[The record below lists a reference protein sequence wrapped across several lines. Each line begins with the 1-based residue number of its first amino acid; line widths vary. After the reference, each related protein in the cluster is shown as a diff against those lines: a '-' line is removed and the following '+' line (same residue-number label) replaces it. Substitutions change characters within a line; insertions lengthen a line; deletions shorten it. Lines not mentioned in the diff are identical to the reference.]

1 MKAGACVGRVR
12 EIEQFMQLLD
22 QATRNSPT
30 TAVLAGEAG
39 VGKSRLLAEFTDRA
53 RESGAHVLRGACIEL
68 GDGVIPYA
76 PLVEALRLLV
86 RAHGEERVRGLAGPA
101 WDDLA
106 ELVVDF
112 TGSAPAAASDGGT
125 WDRLHVFGTV
135 LRLLDHLGDTAPV
148 VLVFEDLH
156 WADQSTLD
164 LVSYLTR
171 NTSTERML
179 LVCSHRTGLSAGH
192 ALRLLLAEPDFGRR
206 VHRIQLPRFTE
217 AELRR
222 FLYTLGPVD
231 RDVVRVGYQL
241 SEGNAFFA
249 EQLMASGM
257 LTDPAA
263 GRIPESINELM
274 LVRIGGL
281 SRPANRVM
289 KVAATAARRVS
300 DRLLT
305 AVCHLDEET
314 FDEALRECLD
324 HGLLVADPVDETY
337 VVRHALLRGAVYENM
352 IPRERRRLHTE
363 MAEAITADAALSLD
377 DDLSGVELAHHWL
390 SARRYP
396 EALAAAVH
404 AGEMTARLK
413 AFHES
418 EAQHRSALQL
428 WDRVA
433 ESERIGDTTR
443 GELLVGAANAA
454 RWAGHVVHAVGFIEE
469 ALDAV
474 DAVADPRAAG
484 ELYERL
490 GSYRWEAGAMD
501 EAHRAYEEAKRLL
514 ESAGPPDEVCARV
527 LAALATAEVQS
538 GAYARG
544 LQQAR
549 HAAETAEAV
558 GATAAKGRALN
569 TAGVALTMLGRAE
582 EGERLLREALDIAIR
597 TDHLEDLFR
606 AYGNLGVALEHTG
619 NLSAAAEV
627 ALAGLQR
634 ARELGVAG
642 ARQGS
647 LLANNASAA
656 QMLLGR
662 WDEAA
667 SLLTEVLLDHPP
679 VTQSA
684 YLRLTLAE
692 IEVARGRFAEAE
704 QLMGEVWDQGIT
716 DPRFVAPLYACEAE
730 LHCWRG
736 ESGRAL
742 DTVDRG
748 LAVISDTENTLVHLR
763 LCAMG
768 LRAAAD
774 RCAQEDDRAAATT
787 RGMELFDHAILAA
800 GNQQTLREVEVLLR
814 LCEVERHRALG
825 IESAVEWAQVAAA
838 WDDLQRPYPAAYAR
852 WRQAVAALEAGD
864 LTDARQSAQAA
875 ADAAGLLRAEPLATE
890 VAKVL
895 TSAAP
900 AVPAAPPPPALD
912 SPPAL
917 AAEATAAPASAAA
930 PAPGLPT
937 LTHRQLEILR
947 ELVAGK
953 TNREIAKTLY
963 LAEGTIAAHVNHIM
977 RKFGVQSR
985 TQVVMFAY
993 RNQYVGDSGAHAQPP
1008 TP

>member
-1 MKAGACVGRVR
+1 MKAGAFVGRAR
-12 EIEQFMQLLD
+12 EIDQLMQLLD
-22 QATRNSPT
+22 QAARKNPI

-53 RESGAHVLRGACIEL
+53 RDTGAHVLRGACIEL

-86 RAHGEERVRGLAGPA
+86 RAHGEERVRELAGPA

-106 ELVVDF
+106 GLVVDF
-112 TGSAPAAASDGGT
+112 TGSAPATESDGGT

-148 VLVFEDLH
+148 LLVFEDMH

-171 NTSTERML
+171 NTSIERML
-179 LVCSHRTGLSAGH
+179 LVCSHRTGLAASH
-192 ALRLLLAEPDFGRR
+192 ALRLLLAEPDFVRR
-206 VHRIQLPRFTE
+206 VHRIQVPRFTE
-217 AELRR
+217 TELRQ
-222 FLYTLGPVD
+222 FLYALGPVD
-231 RDVVRVGYQL
+231 RDVLRTGYQL

-249 EQLMASGM
+249 EQLMASGA

-263 GRIPESINELM
+263 RRIPESINELM

-305 AVCHLDEET
+305 AVCRLDEEAL
-314 FDEALRECLD
+314 DDALRECLD
-324 HGLLVADPVDETY
+324 EGLLVADPVDETY
-337 VVRHALLRGAVYENM
+337 VVRHALLRSAVYENM

-363 MAEAITADAALSLD
+363 MAEAITADADLSLD
-377 DDLSGVELAHHWL
+377 DDLSGVELAHHWS

-418 EAQHRSALQL
+418 EAQYRSALQL

-433 ESERIGDTTR
+433 EAECLGGMTR
-443 GELLVGAANAA
+443 GELLAGAANAA

-469 ALDAV
+469 ALAAV
-474 DAVADPRAAG
+474 DAVAHPRAAG

-490 GSYRWEAGAMD
+490 GSYRWEAGALD

-514 ESAGPPDEVCARV
+514 ESAGPPDEVYARV

-544 LQQAR
+544 LRQAR

-558 GATAAKGRALN
+558 GATAAQGRALN

-582 EGERLLREALDIAIR
+582 EGERLLREALDIATR

-619 NLSAAAEV
+619 NLSAAVDV

-634 ARELGVAG
+634 ARELGLAG
-642 ARQGS
+642 ARQGG

-656 QMLLGR
+656 QLLLGR

-667 SLLTEVLLDHPP
+667 ELLNEVLLDHPP
-679 VTQSA
+679 VTQST

-692 IEVARGRFAEAE
+692 IEVARGHFTEAE
-704 QLMGEVWDQGIT
+704 QLISEVWNQGIT

-736 ESGRAL
+736 ESALAL

-774 RCAQEDDRAAATT
+774 RCAQDDDSTAAMA
-787 RGMELFDHAILAA
+787 RGMELFDQAVLAA
-800 GNQQTLREVEVLLR
+800 GSQPELREVVVLLR
-814 LCEVERHRALG
+814 LCEVERHRVLG
-825 IESAVEWAQVAAA
+825 IDSAAGWAQIAEA
-838 WDDLQRPYPAAYAR
+838 WDNLERPYPAAYAH
-852 WRQAVAALEAGD
+852 WRQAAKALEAGD
-864 LTDARQSAQAA
+864 SMDARQAAQAA
-875 ADAAGLLRAEPLATE
+875 ADTTALLRAEPLATE

-895 TSAAP
+895 AP
-900 AVPAAPPPPALD
+900 LTP
-912 SPPAL
+912 
-917 AAEATAAPASAAA
+917 T
-930 PAPGLPT
+930 PAPTSNP
-937 LTHRQLEILR
+937 ES
-947 ELVAGK
+947 A
-953 TNREIAKTLY
+953 
-963 LAEGTIAAHVNHIM
+963 
-977 RKFGVQSR
+977 
-985 TQVVMFAY
+985 
-993 RNQYVGDSGAHAQPP
+993 P
-1008 TP
+1008 